1 MTSNVAITK
10 GVCPM
15 CLKSCGIDAHVSN
28 GKLIKVTGMKEH
40 PFNRFC
46 VKGKA
51 AVDWV
56 YSGERVTQPLRK
68 INGEWKEISW
78 DEAFRFIGERLNHI
92 RESSGAKA
100 LAVHVGNP
108 FIGSHIP
115 LLAKRFCSL
124 YGTPNYTSSASLCFA
139 AKAIGH
145 GISLSSRMLPLF
157 PNYKGTRCVVV
168 WGFNPEQSDAVEAG
182 NISSARRRGA
192 NLIVIDPRR
201 IPLAR
206 RADIHAQIRPG
217 TDAALAL
224 GLLNVIV
231 GEELYDKQFVNDWTI
246 GFDELRE
253 EVKDYSP
260 EAVERMTWVP
270 AETIRQIARMYSTSK
285 PATIAQGVSLDHCIN
300 GVQTSRAISIMVAI
314 TGNLDVLGGN
324 TYSFPLRL
332 ASLRIKGR
340 VCVSDAIGA
349 KYPVYGKFTSET
361 TSIPLPEAILT
372 GQPYP
377 VRALVV
383 QGSNPVLT
391 WPNASKVIS
400 ALRKLDLLVVS
411 DLFMT
416 ETAELASIF
425 LPAASFFEEDLLKD
439 YTMIGLPLVVIGR
452 KAIEPLG
459 NCLENWKIW
468 AELGKTMGYNEY
480 FPWRNT
486 DELFTT
492 LLEPTGMTVE
502 KIEDTP
508 GGIVFHE
515 VGRREYLK
523 SGFDTPSGKFEIF
536 SPMMK
541 ERGYSPLPTF
551 VELAEKTASQP
562 ALADKYPFVLISGP
576 RIIAYTHSRFRNVS
590 RLHRRA
596 PYPVVEINTAS
607 AREMGIGDG
616 DIVAVESPRG
626 SIKLKA
632 KPTES
637 IHPRVVNI
645 VHGWREANVNIL
657 TDDESP
663 DTVSGFPAFKSVR
676 CRIIKAS

>member
-1 MTSNVAITK
+1 MASNIAIVK

-28 GKLIKVTGMKEH
+28 GKLVKVTGMKEH
-40 PFNRFC
+40 SFSQLC

-100 LAVHVGNP
+100 LAVHLGNP
-108 FIGSHIP
+108 FIGSHVP
-115 LLAKRFCSL
+115 MLAKRFCSL

-168 WGFNPEQSDAVEAG
+168 WGFNPEQSDTVEAG
-182 NISSARRRGA
+182 NISSARRNGA

-231 GEELYDKQFVNDWTI
+231 GEELYDKQFVTDWAI

-253 EVKDYSP
+253 HVKEYSP
-260 EAVERMTWVP
+260 ETVEGITWVS

-285 PATIAQGVSLDHCIN
+285 PATIAQGVSLDHCTN

-332 ASLRIKGR
+332 ASLRIKGK
-340 VCVSDAIGA
+340 VSVSDAIGA
-349 KYPVYGKFTSET
+349 KYPVYGRFTAET
-361 TSIPLPEAILT
+361 TSIPVPKAILT
-372 GQPYP
+372 GQPYSI
-377 VRALVV
+377 RALIV
-383 QGSNPVLT
+383 QGGNPVLT
-391 WPNASKVIS
+391 WPDTSRVIS

-416 ETAELASIF
+416 ETAELADVF

-459 NCLENWKIW
+459 NCLEDWKIW

-486 DELFTT
+486 DELFAT

-502 KIEDTP
+502 KIKDTP

-551 VELAEKTASQP
+551 VELAEKAASQP

-607 AREMGIGDG
+607 AKEMGIGDG

-632 KPTES
+632 KLTES
-637 IHPRVVNI
+637 IHPRVVSI

-657 TDDESP
+657 TDDESLDP
-663 DTVSGFPAFKSVR
+663 VSGFPAFKSVR

>member
-1 MTSNVAITK
+1 MASNIAIVK

-15 CLKSCGIDAHVSN
+15 CLKSCGIDAYVSN
-28 GKLIKVTGMKEH
+28 GKLVKVTGMREH
-40 PFNRFC
+40 PFSQLC

-56 YSGERVTQPLRK
+56 YSGERVTQPLRE
-68 INGEWKEISW
+68 INGKWKEISW
-78 DEAFRFIGERLNHI
+78 DEAFQFIGERLNHI

-100 LAVHVGNP
+100 LAVHLGNP
-108 FIGSHIP
+108 FIGSHVTA
-115 LLAKRFCSL
+115 LAKRFCSL
-124 YGTPNYTSSASLCFA
+124 YGTPNYTSSASLCFT

-145 GISLSSRMLPLF
+145 GIALSNRMLPLF

-168 WGFNPEQSDAVEAG
+168 WGFNPEQSDTVEAA
-182 NISSARRRGA
+182 NISSARRGGA

-206 RADIHAQIRPG
+206 RADIYAQIRPG
-217 TDAALAL
+217 TDVALAL

-231 GEELYDKQFVNDWTI
+231 GEELYDKQFVTDWAI

-253 EVKDYSP
+253 QVKEYSP
-260 EAVERMTWVP
+260 ETVEGITWVS

-285 PATIAQGVSLDHCIN
+285 PATIAQGVSLDHCTN
-300 GVQTSRAISIMVAI
+300 GVQASRAISIMVAI

-324 TYSFPLRL
+324 TYSFPLRRT
-332 ASLRIKGR
+332 SLRVKGG
-340 VCVSDAIGA
+340 VSVSDAIGA
-349 KYPVYGKFTSET
+349 KYPVFGRFTAET
-361 TSIPLPEAILT
+361 TSIPIPEAILT
-372 GQPYP
+372 GQPYS
-377 VRALVV
+377 VRALMV

-391 WPNASKVIS
+391 WPNTSKVIS
-400 ALRKLDLLVVS
+400 ALKKLDLLVVS

-416 ETAELASIF
+416 ETAKLADVF

-439 YTMIGLPLVVIGR
+439 YTMVGLPLVVIGR

-459 NCLENWKIW
+459 DCLEGWKIW

-480 FPWRNT
+480 FPWCNT
-486 DELFTT
+486 DELFAT

-502 KIEDTP
+502 KIKDTP
-508 GGIVFHE
+508 GGVIFHE
-515 VGRREYLK
+515 IGQREYLK

-541 ERGYSPLPTF
+541 EQGYSPLPTF
-551 VELAEKTASQP
+551 VELAEKAASQP

-576 RIIAYTHSRFRNVS
+576 RIIAYTHSRFRNIS
-590 RLHRRA
+590 RLHHRA

-626 SIKLKA
+626 SIRLKA

-637 IHPRVVNI
+637 IHPRVVSI
-645 VHGWREANVNIL
+645 VHGWHEANVNIL
-657 TDDESP
+657 TDDESLDP
-663 DTVSGFPAFKSVR
+663 VSGFPAYRVVR